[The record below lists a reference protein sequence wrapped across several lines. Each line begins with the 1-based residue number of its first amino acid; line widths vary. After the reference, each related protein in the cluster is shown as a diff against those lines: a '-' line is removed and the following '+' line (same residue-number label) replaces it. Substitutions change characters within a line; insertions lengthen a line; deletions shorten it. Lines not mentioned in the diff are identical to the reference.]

1 MDVTN
6 VSVGIAFVAGV
17 LSFISPCM
25 LPMIPAYVAYLG
37 GRATMQTSVEL
48 ATAGA
53 AAPGPATVVRTNR
66 LDTLI
71 HGLFFV
77 GGFTVVFVVFGL
89 LINASIRLVA
99 VGSYNLQTTIYHV
112 GGVLII
118 LFGLQVL
125 GVTGWV
131 LRFLTTR
138 VDWQQMGTP
147 GAWILHTLENIQG
160 ILYGDTRR
168 QMNPRNG
175 FGYAGSALMGVIFA
189 AGWTP
194 CVGPIIGSI
203 LTIAATAFTGDTLG
217 KASSLLLAYSL
228 GLGVPFLLASVAL
241 DRMRGLMK
249 RIQRRSRVIELVSGG
264 MLIVIGVLFVT
275 DRFAYLNSMAGG
287 LASVSYNL
295 EACSTGIL
303 RGEFPAGDWGTC
315 MKLGPNY
322 QELMP
327 KSHADPSVLAVLA
340 DGRILLIRG
349 RARFAPFYLSSPE

>member
-1 MDVTN
+1 
-6 VSVGIAFVAGV
+6 
-17 LSFISPCM
+17 
-25 LPMIPAYVAYLG
+25 
-37 GRATMQTSVEL
+37 
-48 ATAGA
+48 
-53 AAPGPATVVRTNR
+53 
-66 LDTLI
+66 
-71 HGLFFV
+71 LFFV
-77 GGFTVVFVVFGL
+77 GGFTVMFVIFGL
-89 LINASIRLVA
+89 LINASIRLIA
-99 VGSYNLQTTIYHV
+99 VGSYSVQTTIYRV

-118 LFGLQVL
+118 LFGLQVMGL
-125 GVTGWV
+125 TGWV

-138 VDWQQMGTP
+138 VDWQQMGTS
-147 GAWILHTLENIQG
+147 GERIQHTLENILAV
-160 ILYGDTRR
+160 LYGDTRR

-189 AGWTP
+189 AGWSP
-194 CVGPIIGSI
+194 CLGPIIGSI
-203 LTIAATAFTGDTLG
+203 LTIAGTVFTGNTLG
-217 KASSLLLAYSL
+217 KASSLLFAYSL

-275 DRFAYLNSMAGG
+275 NQFAYLNAMAGG
-287 LASVSYNL
+287 LATVSYNL

-327 KSHADPSVLAVLA
+327 KSQAEPSVLAVLD
-340 DGRILLIRG
+340 DGRMLVIG
-349 RARFAPFYLSSPE
+349 G